1 MADKKTAKK
10 QAPVKQAPV
19 GRPMSPRQMPVRQMP
34 KKAGL
39 PSIKNTMLIVNNF
52 FVIAS
57 LLTLGVA
64 ILITYLSLIPE
75 DEGGM
80 ELVFYRYLI
89 LVLAGILAILAIV
102 MIIINIITYNTYF
115 KSLYNVSKTV
125 IDNIGNNKRN
135 FPRYPAR
142 KVQEFEEMNF
152 ALDKTEAHLARS
164 VVYSKDGDYSTLDL
178 PLSNNGLGTVK
189 FRAFEK
195 SIPEII
201 MLSQAYRNAFVHI
214 YYGEK
219 LDILVGQSLTQILDN
234 AKRIFNYPN
243 IIIANDS
250 DKTGFIVY
258 IPQIDSIN
266 HLRDECEMFIKCSS
280 MVKNTPNG
288 KALVVA
294 RTSVVIYPY
303 SDIEDI
309 ISDLRY
315 ADRQSENVNFYFPE
329 RANRDKSDV
338 MLHGAYSLNRANQL
352 VSTLAAVKI
361 ERTYGSDV
369 KSTIRDQLNKFG
381 LFVDADYVGVI
392 MRDDSINKF
401 VNYVAINNRTEVFLK
416 EGETVG
422 SELLDIT
429 KTICDEDG
437 SYFFS
442 TRSRMDVELGNYLD
456 KAGIGSGFIYVVSDD
471 NGPLA
476 LVYVLNYQRD
486 MHLDSYLH
494 ESAFSIAF
502 QIGAIIRETTQ
513 LTRLKAS
520 TERSDILMKLTNYM
534 SYAIDKNTYDIVDT
548 SQTFEDTFGKCKNK
562 KCFKAIYGLKEP
574 CENCPINSQTKMIQ
588 PFKDTSYETTIV
600 LSSNVENVTRMLIK
614 EVDAETKS
622 HNRFDPDFLIN
633 SYHSLFEDLK
643 NIYSTSGR
651 GYAVLLNIENYKDIL
666 AAYGNE
672 GYTTYI
678 RKFADH
684 MNERFEKDNKFYV
697 YDNSKI
703 ALLIPDSGST
713 EVIDVC
719 EKLYQF
725 SREVFIDLEDKEFI
739 PPAINYLAVRY
750 PQEFP
755 GHADLLRHIE
765 QVLTTYKHKDHIDE
779 IYFEDTE
786 YFRSASRSKFISEVI
801 EKSFKEGSFKVN
813 LQPILQ
819 ATNKHILGAEIL
831 IRLSDDYRGQALSAF
846 EVIKAAAEQNK
857 ISIISNGLINYI
869 GDIYQKYGLTLFKTR
884 NFTRLSLNTDYSFF
898 SDENFLRNI
907 SILVAK
913 YAFPKNFLAFEIV
926 EQELSDHYE
935 AFRSICSKLKL
946 IGVHM
951 TVDQYTG
958 RYLSLD
964 KIKALDIPEIKIPR
978 NLIRDIDVN
987 QASLKAL
994 NELVN
999 QAMRLGLQTSVVGV
1013 ENKDQYF
1020 LIRDMDKQSL
1030 MQGYFFYAPLEL
1042 PQLIE
1047 AVKVN

>member
-1 MADKKTAKK
+1 MAKK
-10 QAPVKQAPV
+10 QTTDMQRPVKQVPANK
-19 GRPMSPRQMPVRQMP
+19 MPI
-34 KKAGL
+34 KKNRL
-39 PSIKNTMLIVNNF
+39 PSIKGTMLGFNNF
-52 FVIAS
+52 FIIAL
-57 LLTLGVA
+57 LLTLGVT
-64 ILITYLSLIPE
+64 ILITYLSLVPE
-75 DEGGM
+75 GQGGM
-80 ELVFYRYLI
+80 DLVFYRYLVLI
-89 LVLAGILAILAIV
+89 LAGILAILAIV
-102 MIIINIITYNTYF
+102 LIIINAIAYNTYF
-115 KSLYNVSKTV
+115 KSLFDISKNVV
-125 IDNIGNNKRN
+125 DNFAANKKD
-135 FPRYPAR
+135 FPRYPSK
-142 KVQEFEEMNF
+142 KVQEFEELNY
-152 ALDKTEAHLARS
+152 ALDKTEAHLSRS
-164 VVYSKDGDYSTLDL
+164 VVYSKDGDYSSLDL
-178 PLSNNGLGTVK
+178 PLSSNGLGTIK
-189 FRAFEK
+189 FRAFER

-201 MLSQAYRNAFVHI
+201 MLSQAYRNAFVHL

-219 LDILVGQSLTQILDN
+219 LDILVGQSLTQIIDN

-243 IIIANDS
+243 ILIANDS

-266 HLRDECEMFIKCSS
+266 HLKDECEMFIKCSS

-315 ADRQSENVNFYFPE
+315 ADRQSENVNYYFPE
-329 RANRDKSDV
+329 RASKKKADV
-338 MLHGAYSLNRANQL
+338 VLHGAYSLNRANQL
-352 VSTLAAVKI
+352 VSTLASVKI
-361 ERTYGSDV
+361 EKTYGSDV
-369 KSTIRDQLNKFG
+369 KATIREQLNKFG
-381 LFVDADYVGVI
+381 LFINADYVGVI

-401 VNYVAINNRTEVFLK
+401 VNYVAINNRKEIFLK
-416 EGETVG
+416 EGETIG
-422 SELLDIT
+422 PELLQIT
-429 KTICDEDG
+429 QSICDQDG

-456 KAGIGSGFIYVVSDD
+456 KAGIGSGFVYVVSDD
-471 NGPLA
+471 NGA
-476 LVYVLNYQRD
+476 LGLIYLLNYQRD

-494 ESAFSIAF
+494 ESTFSIAY

-513 LTRLKAS
+513 LTRLKS
-520 TERSDILMKLTNYM
+520 SSERSDILMKLTNYM
-534 SYAIDKNTYDIVDT
+534 SYAIDKNSYDIVDI
-548 SQTFEDTFGKCKNK
+548 SDTFIDTFGKCKNK
-562 KCFKAIYGLKEP
+562 KCYKAIYGLKEP
-574 CENCPINSQTKMIQ
+574 CENCPIKTQTKMIQ
-588 PFKDTSYETTIV
+588 PFKDVNYETSLI
-600 LSSNVENVTRMLIK
+600 LSSNVENVTRMLIRPLDIK
-614 EVDAETKS
+614 EG

-633 SYHSLFEDLK
+633 SYHALNEDLR
-643 NIYSTSGR
+643 NIYSVSGR
-651 GYAVLLNIENYKDIL
+651 GYVILLNIENAKDIL
-666 AAYGNE
+666 TAYGNE

-697 YDNSKI
+697 YDNTKI
-703 ALLIPDSGST
+703 ALILPDSGST

-719 EKLYQF
+719 EKLYTF
-725 SREVFIDLEDKEFI
+725 SREVFIELDNKEFI
-739 PPAINYLAVRY
+739 PMTINYLAVRY

-755 GHADLLRHIE
+755 THADLLRHCE
-765 QVLTTYKHKDHIDE
+765 QVLTTYKHKDHLDE

-819 ATNKHILGAEIL
+819 AANKHIMGAEIL

-907 SILVAK
+907 SILVSK

-926 EQELSDHYE
+926 EHELSDHYE

-958 RYLSLD
+958 KYLSLD
-964 KIKALDIPEIKIPR
+964 KIKALDIPEVKIPR

-994 NELVN
+994 NELVS
-999 QAMRLGLQTSVVGV
+999 QANKLGLIASVVGV
-1013 ENKDQYF
+1013 ENKDQYM
-1020 LIRDMDKQSL
+1020 LIRDMTRESL

>member
-1 MADKKTAKK
+1 MADKKTKDKKLAPK
-10 QAPVKQAPV
+10 QAPVRKEPVKPMAAKPVQA
-19 GRPMSPRQMPVRQMP
+19 QN
-34 KKAGL
+34 KKYRL
-39 PSIKNTMLIVNNF
+39 PSIKGTMLGITNF
-52 FVIAS
+52 FAIALLLVIGS
-57 LLTLGVA
+57 S
-64 ILITYLSLIPE
+64 ILISYLAYANLF
-75 DEGGM
+75 DQRM
-80 ELVFYRYLI
+80 FMMLVFVI
-89 LVLAGILAILAIV
+89 SIVLAILAIV
-102 MIIINIITYNTYF
+102 MIVLILVIYNVYFKNLYNT
-115 KSLYNVSKTV
+115 SRTV
-125 IDNIGNNKRN
+125 IENFAGNKKN
-135 FPRYPAR
+135 FPRFPKR
-142 KVQEFEEMNF
+142 RVQEFEEMNR
-152 ALDKTEAHLARS
+152 ALDRTEKHLSRS
-164 VVYSKDGDYSTLDL
+164 IVYSKDGDYSTLELHIADEK
-178 PLSNNGLGTVK
+178 LGTYT
-189 FRAFEK
+189 FRSFERN
-195 SIPEII
+195 IPEII
-201 MLSQAYRNAFVHI
+201 MLSQAFRNAFIHV
-214 YYGEK
+214 YYGEQ
-219 LDILVGQSLTQILDN
+219 LVSLVGQTLDQIVNN
-234 AKRIFNYPN
+234 ARRIFNYPD

-250 DKTGFIVY
+250 DGTGFIVY

-266 HLRDECEMFIKCSS
+266 HLKDECEMFIKCSS

-315 ADRQSENVNFYFPE
+315 ADRQSSNVNFYFPE
-329 RANRDKSDV
+329 RASRNKNDII
-338 MLHGAYSLNRANQL
+338 LHGAYSLNRANQL
-352 VSTLAAVKI
+352 VSTLASVRIQK
-361 ERTYGSDV
+361 TYGSDV
-369 KSTIRDQLNKFG
+369 RTTIRNQLDRFG
-381 LFVDADYVGVI
+381 SFINADYVGVI

-401 VNYVAINNRTEVFLK
+401 VNYVAINNRSEIFLN
-416 EGETVG
+416 EGETIG

-429 KTICDEDG
+429 KSICDQDG

-456 KAGIGSGFIYVVSDD
+456 KAGISSGFVYVVSDD
-471 NGPLA
+471 NGALG
-476 LVYVLNYQRD
+476 LVYIFNYQRD

-494 ESAFSIAF
+494 EAAFSIAY

-513 LTRLKAS
+513 LTRLKSS

-926 EQELSDHYE
+926 EQELSNHYE

-958 RYLSLD
+958 KYLSLD
-964 KIKALDIPEIKIPR
+964 KIRALDIGEVKIPR
-978 NLIRDIDVN
+978 NLVRDIDVN

-994 NELVN
+994 NELFS
-999 QAMRLGLQTSVVGV
+999 QAIKLGIQPSVVGV
-1013 ENKDQYF
+1013 ENKDQYM
-1020 LIRDMDKQSL
+1020 LIRDMTKDSL

>member
-1 MADKKTAKK
+1 MAIKKTAKK
-10 QAPVKQAPV
+10 QAPIKQAPV
-19 GRPMSPRQMPVRQMP
+19 MKQAPNKQMPP
-34 KKAGL
+34 KQNAAYKKSRL
-39 PSIKNTMLIVNNF
+39 PSIKGTMLGITNF
-52 FVIAS
+52 FVIA
-57 LLTLGVA
+57 LLLVIFSS
-64 ILITYLSLIPE
+64 ILFSYLAYSGAFDTGLYI
-75 DEGGM
+75 M
-80 ELVFYRYLI
+80 VVFVI
-89 LVLAGILAILAIV
+89 SIVLALLSIV
-102 MIIINIITYNTYF
+102 IITLNLIVYNVYF
-115 KSLYNVSKTV
+115 KNLFNTSKTV
-125 IDNIGNNKRN
+125 IDNIAVNKKN
-135 FPRYPAR
+135 FPRFPAR
-142 KVQEFEEMNF
+142 RVQEFEELNF
-152 ALDKTEAHLARS
+152 ALDKTEKHLARS
-164 VVYSKDGDYSTLDL
+164 IVYSKDGDYSTLEL
-178 PLSNNGLGTVK
+178 HVANEELGTYT
-189 FRAFEK
+189 FRSFERN
-195 SIPEII
+195 IPEII
-201 MLSQAYRNAFVHI
+201 MLSQAFRNAFIHL

-219 LDILVGQSLTQILDN
+219 LESLVGQTLTQIISN
-234 AKRIFNYPN
+234 ARRIFNYPD

-250 DKTGFIVY
+250 DGTGFIVY

-266 HLRDECEMFIKCSS
+266 HLKDECEMFIKCSS

-315 ADRQSENVNFYFPE
+315 ADRQSTNVNFYFPE
-329 RANRDKSDV
+329 RASRNKNDIV
-338 MLHGAYSLNRANQL
+338 LHGAYSLNRANQL
-352 VSTLAAVKI
+352 VSTLASVRI
-361 ERTYGSDV
+361 EKTYGSDV
-369 KSTIRDQLNKFG
+369 RTTIRNQLDRFG
-381 LFVDADYVGVI
+381 SFIGADYVGVI
-392 MRDDSINKF
+392 MRDDSINKY
-401 VNYVAINNRTEVFLK
+401 VNYVAINYRKEEFLK
-416 EGETVG
+416 EGETITP
-422 SELLDIT
+422 ELLDIT
-429 KTICDEDG
+429 KSIADQDG

-442 TRSRMDVELGNYLD
+442 TRSRMDAELGNYLD
-456 KAGIGSGFIYVVSDD
+456 KAGIGSGFVYVATDD
-471 NGPLA
+471 NGPLG
-476 LVYVLNYQRD
+476 LVYILNYQRD

-494 ESAFSIAF
+494 ESAFSIAY

-513 LTRLKAS
+513 LTRLKS
-520 TERSDILMKLTNYM
+520 SSERSDILMKLTNYM

-562 KCFKAIYGLKEP
+562 KCYKAIYGLKEP

-588 PFKDTSYETTIV
+588 PYKDTSYETTLV
-600 LSSNVENVTRMLIK
+600 LSSNVENVTRMLVK

-643 NIYSTSGR
+643 NIYSVSGR
-651 GYAVLLNIENYKDIL
+651 GYVILLNIENSKDIL

-672 GYTTYI
+672 GYTTYV

-697 YDNSKI
+697 YDNTKI
-703 ALLIPDSGST
+703 ALVIPDSGST

-719 EKLYQF
+719 EKIYTF
-725 SREVFIDLEDKEFI
+725 SREIFIDLDNQEFI
-739 PPAINYLAVRY
+739 PMAINYLAVRY

-755 GHADLLRHIE
+755 THADLLRHCE

-813 LQPILQ
+813 LQPILH
-819 ATNKHILGAEIL
+819 AASKHIIGAEIL

-857 ISIISNGLINYI
+857 ISVISNGLINYI
-869 GDIYQKYGLTLFKTR
+869 GDIYQKYGLNLFKAR

-907 SILVAK
+907 SILVSK

-926 EQELSDHYE
+926 EQELSEHYD

-958 RYLSLD
+958 KYLSLD
-964 KIKALDIPEIKIPR
+964 KVRALDIPEVKIPR

-994 NELVN
+994 NELVS
-999 QAMRLGLQTSVVGV
+999 QAIKLGIRASVVGV
-1013 ENKDQYF
+1013 ENKDQYM
-1020 LIRDMDKQSL
+1020 LIRDMFKDAL

>member
-1 MADKKTAKK
+1 MANKKNAKK
-10 QAPVKQAPV
+10 KAPVQQAPVIRQVPAK
-19 GRPMSPRQMPVRQMP
+19 QMPMP
-34 KKAGL
+34 KNRL
-39 PSIKNTMLIVNNF
+39 PSIKGTMLAVNNF
-52 FVIAS
+52 FVIAL
-57 LLTLGVA
+57 LLTLGTA
-64 ILITYLSLIPE
+64 ILVTYLALIPE
-75 DEGGM
+75 GQGGM

-89 LVLAGILAILAIV
+89 LVLAAILAILAIV
-102 MIIINIITYNTYF
+102 MIIINVITYNTYF
-115 KSLYNVSKTV
+115 KSLYDVSKSV
-125 IDNIGNNKRN
+125 VDGIANNKKK
-135 FPRYPAR
+135 FPRYPAK

-152 ALDKTEAHLARS
+152 ALDKTEAHLSRS

-266 HLRDECEMFIKCSS
+266 HLKDECEMFIKCSS

-315 ADRQSENVNFYFPE
+315 ADRQSDNVNFYFPE

-352 VSTLAAVKI
+352 VSTLASVKI
-361 ERTYGSDV
+361 EKTYGSDV
-369 KSTIRDQLNKFG
+369 KSTIREQLNKFG
-381 LFVDADYVGVI
+381 LFVDADYIGVI
-392 MRDDSINKF
+392 MRDDSINKY
-401 VNYVAINNRTEVFLK
+401 VNYVSINYRNEIFLK

-429 KTICDEDG
+429 KTICDQDG

-494 ESAFSIAF
+494 ESAFSIAY

-513 LTRLKAS
+513 LTRLKS
-520 TERSDILMKLTNYM
+520 TSERSDILMKLTNYM

-588 PFKDTSYETTIV
+588 PFKDINYETTLV
-600 LSSNVENVTRMLIK
+600 LSNNVENVTRR

-651 GYAVLLNIENYKDIL
+651 GYAILLNIENYKDIL

-684 MNERFEKDNKFYV
+684 MNERFEKDNKFYI

-719 EKLYQF
+719 EKLYSF

>member
-1 MADKKTAKK
+1 MFGKKPAKK
-10 QAPVKQAPV
+10 QNNVKQAPAA
-19 GRPMSPRQMPVRQMP
+19 PVFQQAP
-34 KKAGL
+34 AKQTPNKKARL
-39 PSIKNTMLIVNNF
+39 PSIKGTMLGFSNF
-52 FVIAS
+52 FVIA
-57 LLTLGVA
+57 LLVTLATA
-64 ILITYLSLIPE
+64 ILITYLSLVPE
-75 DEGGM
+75 DQGGM

-89 LVLAGILAILAIV
+89 LVIAAILAVLAIV
-102 MIIINIITYNTYF
+102 MIIINVIAYNTYF
-115 KSLYNVSKTV
+115 KSLYDVSKNV
-125 IDNIGNNKRN
+125 VDNIAANKKN
-135 FPRYPAR
+135 FPRYPSR
-142 KVQEFEEMNF
+142 KVQEFEELNM
-152 ALDKTEAHLARS
+152 ALDKTEAHLSRS
-164 VVYSKDGDYSTLDL
+164 VVYSKDGDYSSLDL
-178 PLSNNGLGTVK
+178 PLSKNGLGTVK

-195 SIPEII
+195 SIPELI
-201 MLSQAYRNAFVHI
+201 MLSQAFRNAFVHL
-214 YYGEK
+214 YYGEQ
-219 LDILVGQSLTQILDN
+219 LDILVGQSLTQIIDN

-243 IIIANDS
+243 TIIANDS

-258 IPQIDSIN
+258 VPQIDSIN
-266 HLRDECEMFIKCSS
+266 RLRDECEMFIKCSS

-303 SDIEDI
+303 SDIDQI

-315 ADRQSENVNFYFPE
+315 ADRQSDNVNFYFPE
-329 RANRDKSDV
+329 RTAKNRSDIV
-338 MLHGAYSLNRANQL
+338 LHGAYSLNRANQL
-352 VSTLAAVKI
+352 VSTLASVKI
-361 ERTYGSDV
+361 EKTYGSDV
-369 KSTIRDQLNKFG
+369 KSAIRSQLNKFG

-401 VNYVAINNRTEVFLK
+401 VNYVAINNRSEIFLN
-416 EGETVG
+416 EGETTG

-429 KTICDEDG
+429 KSICDQDG

-442 TRSRMDVELGNYLD
+442 TRSRMDVELGNHLD
-456 KAGIGSGFIYVVSDD
+456 KAGIGSGFVYVVSDD
-471 NGPLA
+471 NGALG
-476 LVYVLNYQRD
+476 LVYIFNYQRD

-494 ESAFSIAF
+494 EAAFSIAY

-513 LTRLKAS
+513 LTRLKSS

-534 SYAIDKNTYDIVDT
+534 SYAIDKNTYDIIDT
-548 SQTFEDTFGKCKNK
+548 SETFNDTFGKLKNK
-562 KCFKAIYGLKEP
+562 KCYKAIYGLKEP
-574 CENCPINSQTKMIQ
+574 CENCPLVSQTKMIQ
-588 PFKDTSYETTIV
+588 PFKDINYETSLV
-600 LSSNVENVTRMLIK
+600 LSSNVENVTRMLVRPLDVK
-614 EVDAETKS
+614 EG

-633 SYHSLFEDLK
+633 SYHSLNEDLR
-643 NIYSTSGR
+643 NIYSVSGR
-651 GYAVLLNIENYKDIL
+651 GYVILLNIENSREIL
-666 AAYGNE
+666 EAYGNE

-684 MNERFEKDNKFYV
+684 MNERFEKDNKFYI
-697 YDNSKI
+697 YDNARI
-703 ALLIPDSGST
+703 ALILPDSGST

-719 EKLYQF
+719 EKMYTF
-725 SREVFIDLEDKEFI
+725 SREVFIDLDNKEFI
-739 PPAINYLAVRY
+739 PMAINYLAVRY

-755 GHADLLRHIE
+755 SHADLMRHFE
-765 QVLTTYKHKDHIDE
+765 QVLTTYKHKEHIDE

-801 EKSFKEGSFKVN
+801 EKSFKEGSFRVN

-884 NFTRLSLNTDYSFF
+884 GFSRLSLNTDYSFF

-935 AFRSICSKLKL
+935 AFKTICSKLKL

-958 RYLSLD
+958 KYLSLD
-964 KIKALDIPEIKIPR
+964 KIMALDIPEIKIPR

-994 NELVN
+994 RELVTH
-999 QAMRLGLQTSVVGV
+999 ATKLGLQTSVVGV